1 MGLWLPCSFLC
12 AFRRGGVRKHS
23 SVAFLQHKASVL
35 AHLYKGIVW
44 EHKSGNGAQVTAQ
57 GLQKIK

>member
-1 MGLWLPCSFLC
+1 M
-12 AFRRGGVRKHS
+12 RKHS

-35 AHLYKGIVW
+35 AHLYEGIVW
-44 EHKSGNGAQVTAQ
+44 EHNKSGNGAQVTAQ